1 MHSHQH
7 KIMNRFKSMKKMT
20 LPDAYPWQAEAGRQ
34 MTAGKH
40 IRQLCGAP
48 IRKLGVSENQL
59 ARQIV
64 LEKTL
69 PRSGLAVKGIFLSE
83 RPTFKE
89 WPHQRAP

>member
-1 MHSHQH
+1 
-7 KIMNRFKSMKKMT
+7 
-20 LPDAYPWQAEAGRQ
+20 

-64 LEKTL
+64 
-69 PRSGLAVKGIFLSE
+69 
-83 RPTFKE
+83 
-89 WPHQRAP
+89 